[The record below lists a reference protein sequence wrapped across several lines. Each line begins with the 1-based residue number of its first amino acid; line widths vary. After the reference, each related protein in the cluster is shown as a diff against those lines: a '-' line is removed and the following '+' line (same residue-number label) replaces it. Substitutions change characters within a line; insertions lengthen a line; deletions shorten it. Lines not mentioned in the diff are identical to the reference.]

1 MYEHLNKHIL
11 RKHILWSDDDS
22 KYLEAWVANLL
33 PELLQ
38 SAASKLVSW
47 QVTLLSVKGCNLLI
61 LRKSGNGF
69 LMLSFF
75 SKVFLSTT
83 WEGFPWKIRT
93 CLISLWSW
101 EKFNLIPAI
110 SGYFPR
116 HDVSS
121 HLHGK
126 RKCKVKFN
134 FFHEIQQHD
143 VNFMNE
149 WTIMAT
155 F

>member
-11 RKHILWSDDDS
+11 RKHILWSDDDI
-22 KYLEAWVANLL
+22 KAWDANLL

-38 SAASKLVSW
+38 FAASKLVSR
-47 QVTLLSVKGCNLLI
+47 QVTLSVKGCTDLI
-61 LRKSGNGF
+61 LQKSGNGF
-69 LMLSFF
+69 LMLSF
-75 SKVFLSTT
+75 SPKVFLSIT
-83 WEGFPWKIRT
+83 WEGCPWKIRT

-126 RKCKVKFN
+126 RKWKVKFN
-134 FFHEIQQHD
+134 YFQIFNSMMFFLSINIQAKKEID
-143 VNFMNE
+143 Y
-149 WTIMAT
+149 
-155 F
+155 